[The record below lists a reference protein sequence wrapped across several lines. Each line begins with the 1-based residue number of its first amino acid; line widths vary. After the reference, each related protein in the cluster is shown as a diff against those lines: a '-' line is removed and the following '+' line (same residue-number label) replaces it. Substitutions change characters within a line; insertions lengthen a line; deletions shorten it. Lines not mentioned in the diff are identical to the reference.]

1 MHKDDKKILK
11 FKEATRRLYY
21 FDTADR
27 NETGNMLI
35 TTVENNKSKLS
46 AYDYNQAEKA
56 RTLQKIIGRPAVKDF
71 IRYVASNLIPN

>member
-1 MHKDDKKILK
+1 MKEKYRVTFDSAMDNCFQVHKGNKMILK

-27 NETGNMLI
+27 EETGNVLI
-35 TTVENNKSKLS
+35 TTVEDNKTKLS

-56 RTLQKIIGRPAVKDF
+56 RSL
-71 IRYVASNLIPN
+71 